1 MLRVDGNAANVN
13 QSRRML
19 PLWDAEP
26 HRRSPVATTLLI
38 AANLAVFAYEAT
50 LAMDSP
56 RAILAFVQAHA
67 LVPAALVQTLHAL
80 FARGA
85 LGAHGEATLLTV
97 FTSMFMHG
105 GVGHVVGNCW
115 FLWVFGRN
123 VEGRMGVWKFIS
135 FYLLCGIAAAA
146 AQVAISPHE
155 AGPMLGASG
164 AISGVLGAYLV
175 LYPLNWIY
183 TLVPWFV
190 PIIPIPALLFLVVWF
205 GFQAITGV
213 GSLLNA
219 EDLASGVAWWAHI
232 GGFVTGG
239 ALALL
244 AKRMR
249 WLRSR

>member
-1 MLRVDGNAANVN
+1 
-13 QSRRML
+13 ML

-26 HRRSPVATTLLI
+26 HRRTPVATTLLI
-38 AANLAVFAYEAT
+38 AANLAVFAYEVT

-56 RAILAFVQAHA
+56 RAIYGFIQSRA
-67 LVPAALVQTLHAL
+67 LISSALVQTLSDL

-85 LGAHGEATLLTV
+85 IGPHGEATLLTV
-97 FTSMFMHG
+97 LTSMFLHG
-105 GVGHVVGNCW
+105 GIAHVVGNCW

-123 VEGRMGVWKFIS
+123 VEGRMGFWKFLI
-135 FYLLCGIAAAA
+135 FYLLCGLAAAA

-155 AGPMLGASG
+155 TGPMLGASG

-190 PIIPIPALLFLVVWF
+190 PIIPIPALVFLVVWF
-205 GFQAITGV
+205 GFQAIAGA
-213 GSLLNA
+213 GLLLNA
-219 EDLASGVAWWAHI
+219 EDLPAGVAWWAHI
-232 GGFVTGG
+232 GGFVAG
-239 ALALL
+239 LALTL
-244 AKRMR
+244 FAKKMR